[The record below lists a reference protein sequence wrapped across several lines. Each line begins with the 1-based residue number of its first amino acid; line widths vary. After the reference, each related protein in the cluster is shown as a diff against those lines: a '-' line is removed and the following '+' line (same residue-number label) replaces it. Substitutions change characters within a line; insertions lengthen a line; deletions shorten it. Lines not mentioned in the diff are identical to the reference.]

1 MDRNV
6 AGWTLL
12 RARSRRFG
20 ERPHGRAALTTR
32 RAAHSSVVAAIAV
45 MLIAPLSA
53 RAEAPR
59 LAGLLDCTPEME
71 RSWPRA
77 GAFLFPV
84 GDAHDFR
91 LPDRDGAAG
100 YAVLRGVSRG
110 GSAGVHQGA
119 DLGDGSGGGSV
130 RAAAAGIVVRGAG
143 DDWQDGY
150 GWYVTLAHRLPDGT
164 IVYTVYAHLEKG
176 SVCVSSGECV
186 AAGQRLGRV
195 GRSGRA
201 TTEHLH
207 FEVRLPD
214 DPGERWEKT
223 SVADPIQFVRAHL
236 PAHAADSSWAARYL
250 EWAELAGLIGPTE
263 SGDAHLKC
271 ARWWNLLANITSCA
285 RPAAGIEVEAA
296 AHESPEVA
304 SGRLVDCGVIEARAA
319 SHERPGALV
328 TRDEFRRDLA
338 RLVALPVN
346 VPEGRATETQAQDC
360 ERHLGG
366 RPTAAGT
373 ESASTP
379 HETLT
384 IAMACLA
391 LADVC
396 GGPEPAGAPPQPKPA
411 SPSSR

>member
-1 MDRNV
+1 MDGDV
-6 AGWTLL
+6 ARRTLL

-20 ERPHGRAALTTR
+20 EHSHGRVALTIR
-32 RAAHSSVVAAIAV
+32 RSAHSGVVAAIAV
-45 MLIAPLSA
+45 LLIAPQNA

-59 LAGLLDCTPEME
+59 LAGLLDCTQAME

-84 GDAHDFR
+84 GDAHDFSR
-91 LPDRDGAAG
+91 PDHDGASG
-100 YAVLRGVSRG
+100 YTVLRGVSRG

-119 DLGDGSGGGSV
+119 DLGNGSGGGSA

-150 GWYVTLAHRLPDGT
+150 GWYVTLAHRLADGT
-164 IVYTVYAHLEKG
+164 LVYTVYAHLEKG

-186 AAGQRLGRV
+186 GAGQRLGRV

-223 SVADPIQFVRAHL
+223 RVADPIEFVREHL
-236 PAHAADSSWAARYL
+236 PAHVADSSWDAPYL
-250 EWAELAGLIGPTE
+250 EWAELAGLIEPAE

-271 ARWWNLLANITSCA
+271 ARWWNMLASITSCA
-285 RPAAGIEVEAA
+285 QPAAGLDLEAA
-296 AHESPEVA
+296 AHESPDAA
-304 SGRLVDCGVIEARAA
+304 SSRLVDCGVIEARAA
-319 SHERPGALV
+319 SHDRPGALV

-346 VPEGRATETQAQDC
+346 VPAGRAAETQAQDC
-360 ERHLGG
+360 ERYLGG
-366 RPTAAGT
+366 RPSAVNL
-373 ESASTP
+373 ESSSAP
-379 HETLT
+379 HEPLT

-396 GGPEPAGAPPQPKPA
+396 GGPEPASAPPRAKPRSA
-411 SPSSR
+411 SGR